1 MREYAPGSARTRRAA
16 ARSPPGGSP
25 PVPTPG
31 GAAPAPPP
39 GAPPGLPP
47 ARGAPPLPSLRL
59 PAFCSP
65 RARSSPPPS
74 AVFPRRVRCS
84 AWCSPRA
91 GCCALGPSCARVL
104 CFCALVS
111 CPPVALRC
119 AVFAVLFGFVAC
131 FLFGFVLCLCCWFA
145 GAGVRA
151 RCRFWRC
158 PVALRS
164 FARSSVRS
172 VRFPLA
178 RRLALPV
185 SRFLSVAVFL
195 PRWSRP
201 ARVLRFLA
209 SRRPSSGR
217 RLPLFALPAPAAF
230 PPALACA
237 ALLPA
242 GVVGVGCGAAP
253 RSPSGASFFW
263 VFPVFVSVGPFA
275 ASLSRSLGA
284 RVSVRCVAGAAWRV
298 SVPCL
303 PCLPARCSVGGR

>member
-1 MREYAPGSARTRRAA
+1 MLACVVWCWRR
-16 ARSPPGGSP
+16 
-25 PVPTPG
+25 
-31 GAAPAPPP
+31 
-39 GAPPGLPP
+39 
-47 ARGAPPLPSLRL
+47 
-59 PAFCSP
+59 
-65 RARSSPPPS
+65 
-74 AVFPRRVRCS
+74 
-84 AWCSPRA
+84 
-91 GCCALGPSCARVL
+91 
-104 CFCALVS
+104 
-111 CPPVALRC
+111 
-119 AVFAVLFGFVAC
+119 
-131 FLFGFVLCLCCWFA
+131 
-145 GAGVRA
+145 VRA
-151 RCRFWRC
+151 RCWFWRC
-158 PVALRS
+158 FVAFRS

-217 RLPLFALPAPAAF
+217 RLSLFALPAPAAF
-230 PPALACA
+230 PPALVCA

-242 GVVGVGCGAAP
+242 GVAGVGCGAAP

-263 VFPVFVSVGPFA
+263 VFPVFASVGPFA
-275 ASLSRSLGA
+275 ASLARSLGA
-284 RVSVRCVAGAAWRV
+284 RVSVRCVAGVAWRV

>member
-1 MREYAPGSARTRRAA
+1 MTWGCRFFRIRRCFL
-16 ARSPPGGSP
+16 GFFC
-25 PVPTPG
+25 
-31 GAAPAPPP
+31 
-39 GAPPGLPP
+39 
-47 ARGAPPLPSLRL
+47 PSLSPLRSSLSLFPVVPVLCGCGFVRAGCRL
-59 PAFCSP
+59 PASCSLFRLVLAP
-65 RARSSPPPS
+65 RS
-74 AVFPRRVRCS
+74 AVFLRRVCR
-84 AWCSPRA
+84 APGVRPPALLRA
-91 GCCALGPSCARVL
+91 GAVLRPGVVFLRPGSLPSG
-104 CFCALVS
+104 
-111 CPPVALRC
+111 CPPLC
-119 AVFAVLFGFVAC
+119 VFAVLFGFVAC
-131 FLFGFVLCLCCWFA
+131 FLFGFVLCLLVWFGA

-185 SRFLSVAVFL
+185 SRPLSVAVFL

-217 RLPLFALPAPAAF
+217 RLSLFALPAPAAF

-242 GVVGVGCGAAP
+242 GVAAVGCGAAP

-263 VFPVFVSVGPFA
+263 VFPVFVSVSGFA
-275 ASLSRSLGA
+275 AGLSRSLGA
-284 RVSVRCVAGAAWRV
+284 RVSVRCVAGVAWRV

-303 PCLPARCSVGGR
+303 PCLPARCSVGCR

>member
-1 MREYAPGSARTRRAA
+1 MRPGSLPSGCPPFLSCLALWLAFCLALCYACLCGLVLAPGLARCWF
-16 ARSPPGGSP
+16 G
-25 PVPTPG
+25 
-31 GAAPAPPP
+31 
-39 GAPPGLPP
+39 
-47 ARGAPPLPSLRL
+47 
-59 PAFCSP
+59 
-65 RARSSPPPS
+65 
-74 AVFPRRVRCS
+74 RC
-84 AWCSPRA
+84 
-91 GCCALGPSCARVL
+91 
-104 CFCALVS
+104 
-111 CPPVALRC
+111 
-119 AVFAVLFGFVAC
+119 FVA
-131 FLFGFVLCLCCWFA
+131 F
-145 GAGVRA
+145 
-151 RCRFWRC
+151 RF
-158 PVALRS
+158 S
-164 FARSSVRS
+164 RSSVRS

-195 PRWSRP
+195 PRSFRP

-242 GVVGVGCGAAP
+242 GVAAVGCGASR

-263 VFPVFVSVGPFA
+263 VFPVFASVSGFA
-275 ASLSRSLGA
+275 AGLSRSFGA

-303 PCLPARCSVGGR
+303 PCLPARCVVPFPVVGF